1 MFLFPKK
8 LPLLV
13 ESATDIIHRSGRDAV
28 YEFLNSL
35 ENEYAMKKI
44 IFIFLFLSSHIYG
57 QQINSLEFLFKNP
70 DKVMIAT
77 VLFQDKTT
85 IPISRVK
92 DSLLDSYVPIPI
104 FEEPKEVIQKIE
116 EKELSKKEITK
127 LIKLL
132 QKRNKKGVPL
142 PYVYDIQLDFY
153 KEGTVLQ
160 VVTISSVTEKIVV
173 RRINCIPKTEEESL
187 EEDVC
192 YYMGVVSDALKK
204 YLTQLLREK
213 HLWGE
218 HQCFDEDML

>member
-1 MFLFPKK
+1 
-8 LPLLV
+8 
-13 ESATDIIHRSGRDAV
+13 
-28 YEFLNSL
+28 
-35 ENEYAMKKI
+35 MKKI
-44 IFIFLFLSSHIYG
+44 IFIFLSSYIYG

-70 DKVMIAT
+70 DKVTIAT

-104 FEEPKEVIQKIE
+104 FEEPKEVIRKIE

-153 KEGTVLQ
+153 KEGIVLQ
-160 VVTISSVTEKIVV
+160 VVTISSVTKKIVV
-173 RRINCIPKTEEESL
+173 KRINCTPKTEEESL